1 MHEGERFNVCSHL
14 AAFVLALAGALVT
27 GSAVLGDGNR
37 LKSAGALVFAV
48 SVLVLYGASAL
59 FHASRGPAKAFW
71 QRVDHASIYLLIAAT
86 CTAFSLGAAPDAWDQ
101 AALVGI
107 WGMAAF
113 GVRREFRVREDAAP
127 SLALY
132 VAMGWIGVAVAL
144 RAATHLSVTGVAL
157 LIGGAAIYS
166 AGTVF
171 YRNRR
176 GARHA
181 HGVWHL
187 FVMGGTACHYAAIAL
202 P

>member
-14 AAFVLALAGALVT
+14 AAFVLALAGAFVT
-27 GSAVLGDGNR
+27 GSAMLGDANR
-37 LKSAGALVFAV
+37 LKTAGIMIFAI

-59 FHASRGPAKAFW
+59 FHGSRGAAKAFW
-71 QRVDHASIYLLIAAT
+71 QRVDHASIFLLIAAT
-86 CTAFSLGAAPDAWDQ
+86 CTAFCLGTAPDVWDQ
-101 AALVGI
+101 AALSVV

-113 GVRREFRVREDAAP
+113 GVRRELRAQDGASP
-127 SLALY
+127 SLVLY

-157 LIGGAAIYS
+157 LLGGAAIYS
-166 AGTVF
+166 LGTIF

-187 FVMGGTACHYAAIAL
+187 FVMGGTACHYLAIARL
-202 P
+202 